1 MEREIEPIR
10 EKRRRKV
17 YRRLGVVNRFWTRD
31 AGLTCLLV
39 ALLLTVFVMGS
50 VRQGYFLSNAF
61 LTVVFVTGTITILEK
76 RFLAALCVAL
86 ALTRFAVGWAAYF
99 SPEGAL
105 VVWDLV
111 LSMTFFS
118 ILAVVVAIK
127 VFRRGAIT
135 YHNVCGAVV
144 LYMLVAIVF
153 TLAQTLTE
161 FCCPGSFNFT
171 PRMGGPRIA
180 AIKAEMAYYSMVTV
194 TTVGYGDI
202 VPVGNLARALT
213 VLEAIFGQ
221 LYPAIILA
229 WLVTLAIQQSRKK
242 EPE

>member
-1 MEREIEPIR
+1 MERNLEPIR

-17 YRRLGVVNRFWTRD
+17 YRRLSIVNRFWTRD
-31 AGLTCLLV
+31 AGLTSLLV
-39 ALLLTVFVMGS
+39 ALLFTIFVMGS
-50 VRQGYFLSNAF
+50 VRRGYFLSNAF
-61 LTVVFVTGTITILEK
+61 LTVVFITGTITVLEK
-76 RFLAALCVAL
+76 RFVTALCVAL
-86 ALTRFAVGWAAYF
+86 ALTRFVVGWAAYF
-99 SPEGAL
+99 SPEGLL

-111 LSMTFFS
+111 LSMTFFA

-161 FCCPGSFNFT
+161 FCWPGSFNFT

-229 WLVTLAIQQSRKK
+229 WLVTLAIQQSRRK